1 MIDMDVQFDFSDILA
16 STLHDTKNSL
26 GMLFSTL
33 EEMIGQC
40 REQPCELYHKLYMLQ
55 YEAKRLNHSLI
66 RLLTLYKANKSQLL
80 LNIDYYSVSDFIDDI
95 ILQNEPILISKSISI
110 ERDCPDNIFKAFD
123 RGLVAGVLDNI
134 LNNAFRYT
142 NDKIR
147 ICAREESDYLA
158 LSIEDNGSGYP
169 EHMLIC
175 GGQET
180 GSSRTRV
187 DFGTGSTGL
196 GLYFS
201 LLVAGSH
208 RNRDKQGYISIVN
221 GGNYGGGIFT
231 IFLP

>member
-1 MIDMDVQFDFSDILA
+1 MIDTDVQLSFSDILA

-40 REQPCELYHKLYMLQ
+40 KEKPCEMYHGLYTLQ
-55 YEAKRLNHSLI
+55 YEIKRLNHSLI

-80 LNIDYYSVSDFIDDI
+80 LNIDYYSVSEFIDDI
-95 ILQNEPILISKSISI
+95 ILQNEPILKSKSISV
-110 ERDCPDNIFKAFD
+110 ERDCPDNLFKAFD

-142 NDKIR
+142 NDRVKIS
-147 ICAREESDYLA
+147 AREEGDYLA
-158 LSIEDNGSGYP
+158 LSIEDNGPGYP
-169 EHMLIC
+169 ENMLIG
-175 GGQET
+175 GGQEA
-180 GSSRTRV
+180 GPSRTRV

-208 RNRDKQGYISIVN
+208 RNRDKHGYISIVN
-221 GGNYGGGIFT
+221 GGAYGGGIFT
-231 IFLP
+231 MFLP